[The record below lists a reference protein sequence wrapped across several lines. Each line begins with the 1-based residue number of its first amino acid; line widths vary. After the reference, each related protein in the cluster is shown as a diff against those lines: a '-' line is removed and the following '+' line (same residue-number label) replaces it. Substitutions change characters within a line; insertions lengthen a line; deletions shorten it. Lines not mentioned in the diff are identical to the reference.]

1 MRRTSFGSQRSLA
14 VDRRVTQRRSGN
26 SRGGGLAEGLAL
38 FFLVSFATVLLAL
51 PLALLARVALTD
63 AGVPSLAPMFEA
75 IQNRSVQ
82 RALVNSLY
90 SAGASAFLA
99 LMLGTTLA
107 LVVALS
113 DVRAK
118 GTLVFLTLL
127 PMMIPPHVTAI
138 AWIQTFGPASP
149 ILGAFGIAPPP
160 GTPNP
165 LYSAGGVIAL
175 LGLQH
180 APLVFLVMRAALR
193 SLPRE
198 MVEAARVSGAGPL
211 QLLFAIILPLVGPSV
226 IAAFTLAFVA
236 ALGNFG
242 IPALLGIPAR
252 FTTLPV
258 LLWQRLSS
266 FGPSMLTD
274 VSVIAGLISL
284 VALVAVLIQIRVT
297 SRARSVLVGL
307 PQAALS
313 VRLGR
318 WRAVVETGL
327 WIFVA
332 LTVVLP
338 LASLCATA
346 LVPAFGVRLGW
357 DTATLSNFAEVLFRQ
372 QATARAFVNST
383 VVAGAAAMLLAGVAM
398 LSGYFAAAGARRG
411 RILAQGI
418 TGLADI
424 TYAIPGLVISI
435 AFILAFIRPI
445 PLLGVSLYGTLGIV
459 FLAYLCAFLAIALKP
474 VSAAFAQLDPALD
487 DAARVCGAGFIE
499 RILRIFAPL
508 IAPAAASGAILVF
521 LTAYNE
527 ITVSALLWSSGNEL
541 IGTTIFNYEDGGY
554 TTLASAMSVLTVMA
568 TVVIMAVL
576 DRMGRYMPAGVVPWR

>member
-1 MRRTSFGSQRSLA
+1 MA
-14 VDRRVTQRRSGN
+14 VDLKITQRRAVNGEA
-26 SRGGGLAEGLAL
+26 GGLAEGLAL
-38 FFLVSFATVLLAL
+38 CGLVIFAAVFLVL

-63 AGVPSLAPMFEA
+63 AGIPSLAPMVEA
-75 IQNRSVQ
+75 LQNRAVQ

-90 SAGASAFLA
+90 AAGLSALLA
-99 LMLGTTLA
+99 LGLGTALA

-118 GTLVFLTLL
+118 GALIFLVLL

-138 AWIQTFGPASP
+138 AWVQTFGPASP
-149 ILGAFGIAPPP
+149 ILGALGLAPPP

-175 LGLQH
+175 LSLQH

-198 MVEAARVSGAGPL
+198 MVEAARISGAGPL
-211 QLLFAIILPLVGPSV
+211 RLLFAIVLPLVSPNLMAGLS
-226 IAAFTLAFVA
+226 LAFVA

-242 IPALLGIPAR
+242 IPALLGIPGR

-274 VSVIAGLISL
+274 VSVIAGLISV
-284 VALVAVLIQIRVT
+284 VALAAVLVQVRVT

-313 VRLGR
+313 VQLGR
-318 WRAVVETGL
+318 WRVPVEVSL
-327 WIFVA
+327 WAFIL
-332 LTVVLP
+332 LTVALP
-338 LASLCATA
+338 LASLGATA
-346 LVPAFGVRLGW
+346 LVPAFGVRLSW
-357 DTATLSNFAEVLFRQ
+357 DTATLANFTEVLFRQ

-383 VVAGAAAMLLAGVAM
+383 MVAGSAAFMLAGVAM
-398 LSGYFAAAGARRG
+398 LSGYFAAAGTRG
-411 RILAQGI
+411 GRALAQGI
-418 TGLADI
+418 AGLADM

-445 PLLGVSLYGTLGIV
+445 PLIGVSLYGTLGIV
-459 FLAYLCAFLAIALKP
+459 FFAYLCAFLAIAMKP
-474 VSAAFAQLDPALD
+474 VSAAFAQLDPALN
-487 DAARVCGAGFIE
+487 DAARVCGASFTT
-499 RILRIFAPL
+499 RILRVFAPL
-508 IAPAAASGAILVF
+508 TAPAAASGAILVF

-554 TTLASAMSVLTVMA
+554 TTLAAAMSVLTVMA
-568 TVVIMAVL
+568 TVLIMAAL
-576 DRMGRYMPAGVVPWR
+576 DRIGRHLPAGVVPWR